1 MYDNFLIKGFL
12 EESDEGVEW
21 LLVGGLVNEGL
32 NDEII
37 DNFAGLF
44 AVAAVD
50 SEYFEEEMLVVVEGL
65 FEPVDAV

>member
-1 MYDNFLIKGFL
+1 M
-12 EESDEGVEW
+12 
-21 LLVGGLVNEGL
+21 VGGLVNEGL

-37 DNFAGLF
+37 DNFDGLF

-50 SEYFEEEMLVVVEGL
+50 SEYFEEEMLVVVKGL